1 MKSKIL
7 YLLLPLAVLLNFSC
21 GEQKAPDVVM
31 ENDAYEQMM
40 KETAQRD
47 SAMMELVKTLNLI
60 DQNIEKISD
69 REKQLKLN
77 TDDVENRQTYRDKIL
92 EEIEE
97 IYTIMQQ
104 NKDKIDQLNIK
115 LAETR
120 KRLNK
125 TDKELKHANELIIQ
139 YQVMIDNMTLK
150 MNRKDEEIYMMKEEL
165 AKMDISLDSLKEEFV
180 KQHEEMNVVY
190 YAFGNR
196 KELIYHKVIN
206 KSGGFIGLG
215 KSMKISSDFNKEY
228 FTQAD
233 AEELE
238 SIELFV
244 KKATILSTHREG
256 SYHFET
262 KDEKIEKLVID
273 DKASFWEA
281 SKFLVIEVE

>member
-1 MKSKIL
+1 M
-7 YLLLPLAVLLNFSC
+7 PLAVILIISC
-21 GEQKAPDVVM
+21 GEQKPPDVVI
-31 ENDAYEQMM
+31 ENNEYQQMM

-77 TDDVENRQTYRDKIL
+77 TDDVENRQTYREKIL

-104 NKDKIDQLNIK
+104 NKDKIDQLNLR
-115 LAETR
+115 LADTR

-139 YQVMIDNMTLK
+139 YQVMIDNMTGK
-150 MNRKDEEIYMMKEEL
+150 MNKKDEEIYLMKEEL

-180 KQHEEMNVVY
+180 KQHEEMNVVH

-196 KELIYHKVIN
+196 KELIEHKVIN

-244 KKATILSTHREG
+244 KKATLLSTHREG
-256 SYHFET
+256 SYHFEM
-262 KDEKIEKLVID
+262 KDEKIEKLIID
-273 DKASFWEA
+273 DKVSFWEA
-281 SKFLVIEVE
+281 SKFLVIEVEQ